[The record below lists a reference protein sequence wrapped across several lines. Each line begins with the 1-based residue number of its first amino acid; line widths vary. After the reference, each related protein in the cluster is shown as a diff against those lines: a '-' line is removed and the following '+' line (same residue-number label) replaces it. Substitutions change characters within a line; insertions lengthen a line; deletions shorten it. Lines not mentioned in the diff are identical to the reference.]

1 MLKRYQDDAAI
12 NGLFFD
18 RHEESLAVET
28 FTNGI
33 RRAVEV
39 ITKDPLGVPL
49 IASWDRVTSAIP
61 DIFGRIKEA
70 VEEDNK

>member
-1 MLKRYQDDAAI
+1 L
-12 NGLFFD
+12 FD

-33 RRAVEV
+33 RKASEV

-49 IASWDRVTSAIP
+49 IASWDRVTAAIP
-61 DIFGRIKEA
+61 GIFETVREA
-70 VEEDNK
+70 VDADNG